1 LVTGAY
7 GAQKTD
13 INISLTAV
21 GLLWTATD
29 FIVKGLI
36 DKSVQK
42 ANHMDEEGTWPLLTT
57 LPLSL
62 ILYT

>member
-1 LVTGAY
+1 
-7 GAQKTD
+7 
-13 INISLTAV
+13 
-21 GLLWTATD
+21 
-29 FIVKGLI
+29 VKGLI